1 MYYRLGNFKQDIV
14 LQMPLRYCLQLIGY
28 EIYAP
33 AGFQSNPQFLAC
45 YRDGSF
51 GWELRDLPRYVAN
64 PFKK

>member
-1 MYYRLGNFKQDIV
+1 MYIVCIYKYALLYIIDMYYRLGNFKQDIV

-33 AGFQSNPQFLAC
+33 AGFQSNPQFLAR

-51 GWELRDLPRYVAN
+51 G
-64 PFKK
+64 